1 MANGVNSSDN
11 DKTRKSINATNY
23 KRAVNAL
30 EQSKFDKF
38 VPLKSNKEILKLSL
52 KPENIKDVKDVEK
65 MFELI
70 TSLFQ
75 SMTTQGFTTFEIVRY
90 IANELNKF
98 GDDDRKNI
106 ISFLEESYTI
116 VHSNYK
122 GKLTKK
128 NYDNVSRILFN
139 HFKEDEYGAYTDLGY
154 RLIGLN
160 NDINRDIKTLCIS
173 RKENIIQNIA
183 NAQSSS
189 SGSENKKVNDELKK
203 YYNNIN
209 VNKKIENPTKNNPS
223 YSCIMIN
230 NPDIKVGSRNS
241 LELATFF
248 NSVSNLEFSRAYP
261 FFNAEFVIPNYSK
274 QDMNSVMRA
283 GSINQFINGSLEK
296 SKTTSNYRSMEG
308 VKVERE
314 DEKSEGK
321 IIKTNMAL
329 FTTPQTLVNLNEETG
344 HSSNILSSNKSLRLT
359 SIKDSTQPFMTLKN
373 LSINVSPTKGFMS
386 FKTGK
391 LSLVLHDRSRLP
403 DIAPFV
409 KHDLFG
415 SFGSEI
421 VLEYGWS
428 HLDEDNPSLN
438 PLGAFLGNSKV
449 KEVYMITNSSFS
461 MDKSGMVNID
471 LSISMKGASLLR
483 NTEINFIA
491 ENRIKSQS
499 LKSLIARIESCR
511 QSLKITNYETGILSR
526 LKSDNILD
534 PVSQIDKAVAIDL
547 SQFIS
552 NYNFLDLENMTNF
565 YELVGEADAD
575 VFTVE
580 ITGDNGLLDSEDKY
594 LSLIFGDRLQDANN
608 KKELEINCDYTASE
622 IRDHI
627 DDILNAF
634 KDLKAI
640 AGIILDQDAVE
651 PEIEASLLE
660 SIVGGIDFIDP
671 FFPTRKNFY
680 EGLKD
685 PAKYV
690 TFGSILNS
698 LIQTHVLNKTPQ
710 DFDEIQTIF
719 YAANEF
725 AAGMKRKNLATFL
738 IPKKELKDFIKKEIK
753 NEARENNNK
762 AGKGIKVLTV
772 ESLIAQIINKFIVT
786 KNNPMFGLSE
796 LYKLDE
802 NQSVVAA
809 NEDKEIQKDS
819 VERKLHDIYYPG
831 VSFEAK
837 NDITFKI
844 PSIRMTFDSLNS
856 DSINSRK
863 AKTILRISIYDQND
877 TPFESISNILQ
888 KLYTEDF
895 KKSIDS
901 IARIKNKYGN
911 TGSKTLYDKKID
923 AEMKILVEKE
933 FVTVKNNKYTFD
945 PLNNIQSAK
954 FKSSIKS
961 FYKELFPSLT
971 FGTQHTAILSANV
984 STINDNKLASVY
996 ITNSDRNNQSEL
1008 NSRIK
1013 PDLPLR
1019 VLPTQATIETF
1030 GCPWINFGQFI
1041 FLDFDTGTTIDNK
1054 YAVTGITHNFSPGN
1068 FKTSLTLSYG
1078 DVYGQYEAAADLIES
1093 VTSHLHASSQKLTS
1107 SQKNKLLKSTPL
1119 TSKDDIVILG
1129 EKYIKSKFFEGHLY
1143 DVNINHSQR
1152 NTIKLNNP
1160 LYDAKFHN
1168 YLCLLVYHNSFST
1181 NLLKNETFK
1190 KANYEMSKGVQ
1201 DDNNIFVEKFKEFFI
1216 DSKEY
1221 TIDAV
1226 ILDDPQP
1233 KNNGFKFNIIRD
1245 ASLKKNTKLIVS
1257 QKINSVNIA
1266 TIETPFM
1273 LFTKKST
1280 KEKGFAIDYNK
1291 IAFKNLKSYKESFA
1305 AHTRVKAKKD
1315 NISAD
1320 KTIKSYNKS
1329 LSGYYD
1335 VIDVLNQ
1342 ASVKNNGILNLR
1354 LQTLTLEDVLGE
1366 SFLSANKDLWLDWA
1380 VDRGALS
1387 KELTEAK
1394 VVRYSRKISGEADK
1408 VNETSN
1414 LEFLS
1419 RLLELSHHRINKLE
1433 VNIHS
1438 IKKIIE
1444 NNKKAKLGLSSFQNF
1459 PIFKHLKVFYD
1470 SEIQL
1475 AFSNTESKV
1484 AAISSQKGIKYY
1496 DAEIDNSVRKDIISK
1511 TNIVSLDIIEN
1522 LTGNAKLQII
1532 ILKHKTAEGF
1542 VEYNK
1547 ETARF
1552 VNIFDPE
1559 VDLISI
1565 FDKNFIETK
1574 VIKHKAGDRR
1584 FIEKKLEV
1592 VSKGVTK
1599 TAIKHKFA
1607 QGEDLKGDEPAE
1619 QTNRLAIKY
1628 PRPEVV
1634 EATSKSGI
1642 REEGLA
1648 EDIEA
1653 FEYVISI
1660 SDLIDYIDTKTVDFV
1675 NSKEKILYV
1684 HSKDKKLGVQL
1695 KKGKN
1700 NFKLKNKEEKYRH
1713 SFAPKNLNKAN
1724 EHALDWTWDG
1734 ASGNNGNKSQKQTE
1748 VVESVYRG
1756 IKESNLP
1763 AVDKKVLNLKV
1774 MEKYIPPNETSSRSG
1789 PGNDEYGG
1797 QARSVD
1803 YAKITLNFKNSEA
1816 GLAVFKEKLDNE
1828 FSTAKTHVSFA
1839 DIQTKFYNASQDY
1852 LDYKVKELSIYDATP
1867 NKEGIKGTMAIIS
1880 YSPYTISN
1888 SSKIRKTNQRRTKIQ
1903 RRLFY
1908 LLYFAA
1914 KHILTMKNSQG
1925 AALYGAAFDHVY
1937 IRTGGDIP
1945 LYKTPTRNNST
1956 TLRHDSGYAVDIQL
1970 KKGRKTLSLTKA
1982 KQGKDLNS
1990 NQLHDNEV
1998 IWAYLRA
2005 CKELGA
2011 TGIGADYDYDKGSA
2025 FHIDIAKENPDFKE
2039 ENMKDTYSRGFT
2051 IQVTGGLKTYKGEK
2065 SKINKDGTTTITK
2078 SKLNKDGSLTI
2089 SKAAILRSIN
2099 SIKSVR
2105 YWGKHDKSGSYKK
2118 EAAPKT
2124 LKDIYDK
2131 KG

>member
-1 MANGVNSSDN
+1 MANGVNRSDN

-30 EQSKFDKF
+30 EQSKFDEF

-52 KPENIKDVKDVEK
+52 KPENIKEVKDVEK

-173 RKENIIQNIA
+173 KKENIIQNIA
-183 NAQSSS
+183 YAQSSS
-189 SGSENKKVNDELKK
+189 SGSENKKVNDELRK

-274 QDMNSVMRA
+274 QDMNSVMKA

-415 SFGSEI
+415 AFGAEI

-491 ENRIKSQS
+491 ENRLKSQS

-511 QSLKITNYETGILSR
+511 QSLKITNYETGILSS

-534 PVSQIDKAVAIDL
+534 PVSQIDKAVTIDL

-552 NYNFLDLENMTNF
+552 NYNFLDLEDMTNF
-565 YELVGEADAD
+565 YKLVGGAD

-580 ITGDNGLLDSEDKY
+580 INDDNGLLDSKDKY

-608 KKELEINCDYTASE
+608 KKELEINCDYTESE

-680 EGLKD
+680 DGLKD

-762 AGKGIKVLTV
+762 VGKGIKVLTV

-802 NQSVVAA
+802 NQSVIAA

-831 VSFEAK
+831 KHFKAK

-923 AEMKILVEKE
+923 AEMKILVKKE
-933 FVTVKNNKYTFD
+933 FVTVKNNKYTFN
-945 PLNNIQSAK
+945 PLKNIQSGK

-1129 EKYIKSKFFEGHLY
+1129 EKYKKSKFFESRLY

-1190 KANYEMSKGVQ
+1190 QKNYEMLTGPQV
-1201 DDNNIFVEKFKEFFI
+1201 DYNNIFVEKFKEFFI

-1245 ASLKKNTKLIVS
+1245 INPKKNTKLIVS

-1266 TIETPFM
+1266 TIKTPFM

-1305 AHTRVKAKKD
+1305 AYAREKAKKD
-1315 NISAD
+1315 NNNAE
-1320 KTIKSYNKS
+1320 KTIKSYDKS
-1329 LSGYYD
+1329 LSSYYD
-1335 VIDVLNQ
+1335 VIYVLNQ

-1354 LQTLTLEDVLGE
+1354 LQTFTLEDVLGE
-1366 SFLSANKDLWLDWA
+1366 SFLSANKDLWGDWA
-1380 VDRGALS
+1380 IDRGALS

-1394 VVRYSRKISGEADK
+1394 VVKVSYKIEGNQSERRSAYKAEDREVKLEK
-1408 VNETSN
+1408 VKSLKKSSETTI
-1414 LEFLS
+1414 
-1419 RLLELSHHRINKLE
+1419 HKIE
-1433 VNIHS
+1433 VNIGS
-1438 IKKIIE
+1438 IEKIIA
-1444 NNKKAKLGLSSFQNF
+1444 NNKKVKLGLSSFQNF

-1496 DAEIDNSVRKDIISK
+1496 DAKIDNSVKKDIISK

-1532 ILKHKTAEGF
+1532 ILKHKTAEDF

-1574 VIKHKAGDRR
+1574 VIKHKVGDRR

-1607 QGEDLKGDEPAE
+1607 QGEDLEGDEPAE

-1628 PRPEVV
+1628 PSSEVV

-1700 NFKLKNKEEKYRH
+1700 NFKLENKEEKYRH
-1713 SFAPKNLNKAN
+1713 SFAPENLNKAN

-1816 GLAVFKEKLDNE
+1816 GLAVLKAKLDNE

-1852 LDYKVKELSIYDATP
+1852 LDYKVKELSIYNATP
-1867 NKEGIKGTMAIIS
+1867 NKEGIKGTLAIIS

-1914 KHILTMKNSQG
+1914 KHVLTMKNSQG

-1970 KKGRKTLSLTKA
+1970 KKNKKTLSLTKA
-1982 KQGKDLNS
+1982 EQATKLTAD
-1990 NQLHDNEV
+1990 QLRHNEI

-2011 TGIGADYDYDKGSA
+2011 TGIGADYDYDHGNA
-2025 FHIDIAKENPDFKE
+2025 FHIDIAKENPDFKD

-2051 IQVTGGLKTYKGEK
+2051 IQVTGGLKSYKEK
-2065 SKINKDGTTTITK
+2065 KNE
-2078 SKLNKDGSLTI
+2078 LNEDGSLTI
-2089 SKAAILRSIN
+2089 SKAAILRSIS

-2105 YWGKHDKSGSYKK
+2105 YWGKDDESGSYKK
-2118 EAAPKT
+2118 EAAPRT

>member
-1 MANGVNSSDN
+1 MANGVNRSDN

-52 KPENIKDVKDVEK
+52 KPENIKEVKDVEK

-98 GDDDRKNI
+98 SDDDRKNI

-154 RLIGLN
+154 RLIGLK
-160 NDINRDIKTLCIS
+160 NDINRDIKALCIS
-173 RKENIIQNIA
+173 KKENIIQNIA
-183 NAQSSS
+183 YAQSSS
-189 SGSENKKVNDELKK
+189 SGSENKKVNDELRK

-209 VNKKIENPTKNNPS
+209 VNKKIENPTKINPS

-283 GSINQFINGSLEK
+283 GSINQFINGSLDK

-308 VKVERE
+308 IKVERE

-415 SFGSEI
+415 AFGAEI

-552 NYNFLDLENMTNF
+552 NYDFLDLENMTSF
-565 YELVGEADAD
+565 YKLVGGTD

-580 ITGDNGLLDSEDKY
+580 INDVNGLLDSKDKY

-608 KKELEINCDYTASE
+608 KKELEINCDYTESE

-680 EGLKD
+680 DGLKD

-762 AGKGIKVLTV
+762 VGKGIKVLTV
-772 ESLIAQIINKFIVT
+772 ESLIAQIINKFIVSR
-786 KNNPMFGLSE
+786 NNPMFGLSE

-802 NQSVVAA
+802 NQSVIAA

-831 VSFEAK
+831 KHFKAK

-923 AEMKILVEKE
+923 AEMKILVKKE
-933 FVTVKNNKYTFD
+933 FVTVKNNKYTFN
-945 PLNNIQSAK
+945 PLKNIQSGK

-1181 NLLKNETFK
+1181 NLLENETFK
-1190 KANYEMSKGVQ
+1190 KENYEMSIGTQ
-1201 DDNNIFVEKFKEFFI
+1201 DDHNNIFVEKFKKFFM

-1226 ILDDPQP
+1226 ILDDPQA

-1245 ASLKKNTKLIVS
+1245 TNPKKNTKLIVS

-1305 AHTRVKAKKD
+1305 AYAREKAEKD

-1320 KTIKSYNKS
+1320 KTIKSYDKS
-1329 LSGYYD
+1329 LSSYYD
-1335 VIDVLNQ
+1335 VIAVLNK
-1342 ASVKNNGILNLR
+1342 SSEENKGILNLR
-1354 LQTLTLEDVLGE
+1354 LQTFTLEDVLGE
-1366 SFLSANKDLWLDWA
+1366 SFLSANEDLWGDWA

-1394 VVRYSRKISGEADK
+1394 VVK
-1408 VNETSN
+1408 VSYKVDGNQSERRSAYKA
-1414 LEFLS
+1414 EDI
-1419 RLLELSHHRINKLE
+1419 EVKLE
-1433 VNIHS
+1433 KVKSLKKSSETTIHKIEVNVGS
-1438 IKKIIE
+1438 IKNIIA

-1475 AFSNTESKV
+1475 TFSNTESKV

-1496 DAEIDNSVRKDIISK
+1496 DAKIDDSVRKDIFSK

-1532 ILKHKTAEGF
+1532 ILKHKTADGF

-1574 VIKHKAGDRR
+1574 VIKHQVGDRR

-1599 TAIKHKFA
+1599 TPIKHKFA

-1619 QTNRLAIKY
+1619 QTNRLDREY
-1628 PRPEVV
+1628 PSPEVV
-1634 EATSKSGI
+1634 EATSKSGR

-1660 SDLIDYIDTKTVDFV
+1660 RDLIDYIDTKTVDFV
-1675 NSKEKILYV
+1675 NSKEKILYA
-1684 HSKDKKLGVQL
+1684 HSKEKKLGVQL

-1700 NFKLKNKEEKYRH
+1700 NFKPKNKEGKYRH
-1713 SFAPKNLNKAN
+1713 SFAPENLNKAN

-1867 NKEGIKGTMAIIS
+1867 NKEGIKGTLAIIS
-1880 YSPYTISN
+1880 YNTATISN
-1888 SSKIRKTNQRRTKIQ
+1888 SSKIRKTRQRRTKIQ

-1925 AALYGAAFDHVY
+1925 AELYGAAFDHVY

-1970 KKGRKTLSLTKA
+1970 KKDNKALSLTKA
-1982 KQGKDLNS
+1982 KQGTELNAD
-1990 NQLHDNEV
+1990 QLRHNEI

-2011 TGIGADYDYDKGSA
+2011 TGIGADYDYDHGNA
-2025 FHIDIAKENPDFKE
+2025 FHIDIAKENPDFKD

-2051 IQVTGGLKTYKGEK
+2051 IQVTGGLKSYKKKKNE
-2065 SKINKDGTTTITK
+2065 
-2078 SKLNKDGSLTI
+2078 LNEDGSLTI
-2089 SKAAILRSIN
+2089 SKAAILRSIS

-2105 YWGKHDKSGSYKK
+2105 YWGKDDESGSYKK

-2124 LKDIYDK
+2124 LKDIYNK